1 MGTLFECLREA
12 RLEKYYPTLRVNGI
26 TKSESLAKLTLEDC
40 EAIGVT
46 STEDKRRLIE
56 LINII
61 KSVHQSESP
70 NVTPPRTNAGARPSS
85 ARKRNR
91 SPAYTAQ
98 SQMSGYALSATNNV
112 RVRENQPTA
121 QAHSGN
127 QFLSRAEIFDLVSSS
142 DESSSEGSA
151 HSDYEPAK
159 KHLNAASV
167 SPPPPRIRK
176 SAVSRVRQ
184 SGYNYGV
191 PKAGSIAQSVS
202 KTKARGAEGG
212 LLGDERIRVCVRK
225 RPMNKREIKN
235 KEEDICKAE
244 STTTLTVNEPKQAV
258 DLTAYTLEHEFI
270 FDEVFD
276 EKCSNEDVY
285 VRAARPLV
293 SNIFTGGSATCFAY
307 GQTGAGKTHTMIGTR
322 DVPGLYLLA
331 SHDIFSII
339 ESKQYGSD
347 LKVWVSFFEIYCGQL
362 FDLLNKR
369 NRLHAREDGSH
380 HVCITGLTE
389 TQVQNVAAIMQV
401 LEYGNSVRSK
411 GVTGVNPDSS
421 RSHAVLQIEIR
432 NSQDKRV
439 GRMSFI
445 DLAGSERASDMT
457 ETDRQTR
464 MEGAEINQSLLALKE
479 CIRSI
484 DQDSK
489 HTPFRQSKLTHILKD
504 SFVGNSR
511 TCMIANFSPTNIS
524 GEHTLNTLRYAD
536 RVKELRRDPGAGG
549 TRASLATNILMNI
562 PLQAPSVFQPSNV
575 LCSST
580 PMRHRSSRQSS
591 SRVVS
596 DIALDPNETPIKG
609 HGMRR
614 KVVPK
619 NIAKSES
626 SKPSRSVAS
635 RLSVVRHTGPSKSS
649 SPVTS
654 RRNLR
659 AEAACQ
665 DSSTDDTP
673 EHTESDSNNITVPNR
688 QRVGIGA
695 SNVPITHS
703 QDTDNDFPTTDFNN
717 EEMLNDLN
725 KTGGKRTETGQTM
738 PMGETSTATASQAVT
753 GGVHLST
760 AGHPLPM
767 IEQGKA
773 SHGASSCTNNHAIPI
788 LRNKKYTESPR
799 VTIASVSSTGADQ
812 PSPSSR
818 NIQGSGSSG
827 AVAKGPKVS
836 DTLPQRHSR
845 PSSEFNDS
853 FEDDLLFE
861 GTNRVPDSARGYP
874 RKPSTGESN
883 LQNSGGDNNSPNLGL
898 SRGRDA
904 PFKVPQDNLTTPAIP
919 AVLTAIS
926 SDLTTFS
933 QRSPGRIGN
942 NRFHKPEP
950 PQGLPSNNR
959 PPFTKEKT
967 SENPM
972 ASRPR
977 ILRTPPPV
985 VSESLMES
993 PEYQGRS
1000 KVSAPFS
1007 VSHQPYRNF
1016 NDNGANTNRLS
1027 PHNVARQTNV
1037 RENNRDNI
1045 DQEVEL
1051 PSTGE
1056 WYATPAHFDTH
1067 MSVQKSSNFV
1077 SQSSSKLQPGAFFS
1091 KYKEFTSNITP
1102 EKPYED
1108 YFDEEET
1115 EIKGV
1120 DGDMSEFLT
1129 VQRRQTTPE
1138 NRKVDTASRQ
1148 NVASRLRSVFFKP
1161 PSENSELHGPSTSK
1175 PSESKSVTSDSG
1187 LAVSVSDSPQAV
1199 RTCWDSSTNPV
1210 LNVPSPQ
1217 SITIPTLLQ
1226 GSSHNL
1232 LEIDKIPALFDP
1244 SNKENILATKYHQD
1258 GTVSFSSS
1266 SSHDS
1271 RSENSV
1277 ASGGRSA
1284 NNSSAIK
1291 TEKLTVGSAFSPIH
1305 PQPVTSS
1312 NRLTKSVAVGIV
1324 SKDILQPKALTMS
1337 TDNAGN
1343 GRRRTISDESI
1354 PTDPRQRLI
1363 SAHEDQLAVVTSL
1376 CKLEMKLLLGAK
1388 AGTKTYDEYVDKV
1401 SNILSQKMAAM
1412 QLLQEHI
1419 KSYTAFQVHRGAD
1432 SS

>member
-46 STEDKRRLIE
+46 STEDKRRLVE

-61 KSVHQSESP
+61 KSVHQSDSP
-70 NVTPPRTNAGARPSS
+70 NVTPPRTNVGARPSS

-91 SPAYTAQ
+91 SPAYTTQ

-112 RVRENQPTA
+112 RVRENLPTA
-121 QAHSGN
+121 QAHSSN

-142 DESSSEGSA
+142 DESSSEESA

-167 SPPPPRIRK
+167 SPPPPRVRK
-176 SAVSRVRQ
+176 TAVSRVRQ

-202 KTKARGAEGG
+202 KSRARGAEGG

-235 KEEDICKAE
+235 KEEDVCKAE

-293 SNIFTGGSATCFAY
+293 GNIFTGGSATCFAY
-307 GQTGAGKTHTMIGTR
+307 GQTGAGKTHTMIGSR

-331 SHDIFSII
+331 THDIFSII

-380 HVCITGLTE
+380 HVCIAGLTE

-421 RSHAVLQIEIR
+421 RSHAVLQLEIR
-432 NSQDKRV
+432 NNQDKRV

-457 ETDRQTR
+457 DTDRQTR

-504 SFVGNSR
+504 SFTGNSR
-511 TCMIANFSPTNIS
+511 TCMIANFSPTNVS
-524 GEHTLNTLRYAD
+524 CEHTLNTLRYAD
-536 RVKELRRDPGAGG
+536 RVKELRRDPTSGG
-549 TRASLATNILMNI
+549 TRASLASNILMNI
-562 PLQAPSVFQPSNV
+562 PLQAPSAFQPSNV

-580 PMRHRSSRQSS
+580 PMRHRSSRQNS
-591 SRVVS
+591 SRTMS

-626 SKPSRSVAS
+626 TKPSRTVAS

-649 SPVTS
+649 SPMMS
-654 RRNLR
+654 RKNLG
-659 AEAACQ
+659 AEAGCGSN
-665 DSSTDDTP
+665 SSTDDTP
-673 EHTESDSNNITVPNR
+673 EHTVSDSNNITVPNR
-688 QRVGIGA
+688 PGGGVRA
-695 SNVPITHS
+695 SNIPITHS

-725 KTGGKRTETGQTM
+725 KTGGKRPETGQTM
-738 PMGETSTATASQAVT
+738 PMGGTAVAASASAVM

-767 IEQGKA
+767 IEQDRA
-773 SHGASSCTNNHAIPI
+773 SHRTSGSVNNHASPVI
-788 LRNKKYTESPR
+788 RNKKYIESPR
-799 VTIASVSSTGADQ
+799 QNNASV
-812 PSPSSR
+812 PSPK
-818 NIQGSGSSG
+818 NIQQMGAGPSGI
-827 AVAKGPKVS
+827 VTKGPQVS

-861 GTNRVPDSARGYP
+861 GTERIPNSARGYP
-874 RKPSTGESN
+874 RKPSTGETN

-904 PFKVPQDNLTTPAIP
+904 PFKVPQDTLTTPAIP

-950 PQGLPSNNR
+950 PKASPSSTR
-959 PPFTKEKT
+959 PPFTLEKVQD
-967 SENPM
+967 NPM
-972 ASRPR
+972 VSRPR
-977 ILRTPPPV
+977 ILRTPPPA
-985 VSESLMES
+985 VSESITES
-993 PEYQGRS
+993 PEYRGRS
-1000 KVSAPFS
+1000 KLTEPFAI
-1007 VSHQPYRNF
+1007 SHQTDRNL
-1016 NDNGANTNRLS
+1016 NENRTNADRLS
-1027 PHNVARQTNV
+1027 PYTVAVPANVSETRQYDMNH
-1037 RENNRDNI
+1037 EL
-1045 DQEVEL
+1045 EL

-1056 WYATPAHFDTH
+1056 WYATPANFDTH
-1067 MSVQKSSNFV
+1067 IGASVQKSSNSV
-1077 SQSSSKLQPGAFFS
+1077 SQSSSKLHPGAFFS
-1091 KYKEFTSNITP
+1091 KYKEFTGNIMP

-1108 YFDEEET
+1108 YHDEDET
-1115 EIKGV
+1115 EFKGV

-1138 NRKVDTASRQ
+1138 NRKADPASRQ
-1148 NVASRLRSVFFKP
+1148 NVASRLRSVFLKP
-1161 PSENSELHGPSTSK
+1161 SSENSEQNGSSTTR
-1175 PSESKSVTSDSG
+1175 PGETKSVTSDSG
-1187 LAVSVSDSPQAV
+1187 LAVSVSDSPPAA
-1199 RTCWDSSTNPV
+1199 RTCWENSTTPVQNNIPSS
-1210 LNVPSPQ
+1210 Q
-1217 SITIPTLLQ
+1217 SDTIPTLLQ
-1226 GSSHNL
+1226 ENSHHLPGNK
-1232 LEIDKIPALFDP
+1232 KIPALLDP
-1244 SNKENILATKYHQD
+1244 SNKENILTSKYHQD

-1266 SSHDS
+1266 SSHES
-1271 RSENSV
+1271 RSENSGT
-1277 ASGGRSA
+1277 SGGCSVNTNSA
-1284 NNSSAIK
+1284 LK
-1291 TEKLTVGSAFSPIH
+1291 TEKLAAGSAFSPIH

-1312 NRLTKSVAVGIV
+1312 NRLTKSVAVGMV
-1324 SKDILQPKALTMS
+1324 SKDILQPKALAMS

-1343 GRRRTISDESI
+1343 GRKRTISDESI
-1354 PTDPRQRLI
+1354 PSDPRQRLI

-1388 AGTKTYDEYVDKV
+1388 AGTKTYDEYVERV

-1419 KSYTAFQVHRGAD
+1419 KSYTTFDVHRGAD

>member
-46 STEDKRRLIE
+46 STDDKRRLIE

-61 KSVHQSESP
+61 KSVHQSDSP
-70 NVTPPRTNAGARPSS
+70 NVTPPRAAGRPSS

-91 SPAYTAQ
+91 SPAYSTQ
-98 SQMSGYALSATNNV
+98 SQTSAYALSATNNV
-112 RVRENQPTA
+112 RVRENIPTA
-121 QAHSGN
+121 QAHTSN

-142 DESSSEGSA
+142 DESSSEESA

-167 SPPPPRIRK
+167 SPPPPRVRK
-176 SAVSRVRQ
+176 TAVSRVRQ

-191 PKAGSIAQSVS
+191 PKGGSVAQSVS
-202 KTKARGAEGG
+202 KSRGRGAEGG

-225 RPMNKREIKN
+225 RPMNRRELKN
-235 KEEDICKAE
+235 KEVDVCKAE

-276 EKCSNEDVY
+276 ENCSNEDVY

-293 SNIFTGGSATCFAY
+293 GNIFTGGSATCFAY
-307 GQTGAGKTHTMIGTR
+307 GQTGAGKTHTMIGSR

-331 SHDIFSII
+331 THDIFSII

-380 HVCITGLTE
+380 HVCIAGLTE

-421 RSHAVLQIEIR
+421 RSHAVLQLEIR
-432 NSQDKRV
+432 NNQDKRV

-457 ETDRQTR
+457 DTDRQTR

-504 SFVGNSR
+504 SFTGNSR
-511 TCMIANFSPTNIS
+511 TCMIANFSPSNIS
-524 GEHTLNTLRYAD
+524 CEHTLNTLRYAD
-536 RVKELRRDPGAGG
+536 RVKELRRDPSAGG
-549 TRASLATNILMNI
+549 TRASLASNILMNI
-562 PLQAPSVFQPSNV
+562 PLQAPSAFQPSNV

-580 PMRHRSSRQSS
+580 PMRHRPSRQQNV
-591 SRVVS
+591 SRTVS
-596 DIALDPNETPIKG
+596 DLALDPNETPIKG

-614 KVVPK
+614 KTVPK
-619 NIAKSES
+619 NVSKSES
-626 SKPSRSVAS
+626 TKPSRSVAS

-649 SPVTS
+649 SPLTS
-654 RRNLR
+654 RRNLG
-659 AEAACQ
+659 AEAAHVSS
-665 DSSTDDTP
+665 SSTDDTP
-673 EHTESDSNNITVPNR
+673 EHTVSDSNNITAPNR
-688 QRVGIGA
+688 PGVGIRA
-695 SNVPITHS
+695 SDVPITHS

-717 EEMLNDLN
+717 EEILNDLN
-725 KTGGKRTETGQTM
+725 KTGGKRPETGQTM
-738 PMGETSTATASQAVT
+738 PMGETSVATSASAFM

-767 IEQGKA
+767 IEQDRA
-773 SHGASSCTNNHAIPI
+773 SHKNSSSVNNHATPVI
-788 LRNKKYTESPR
+788 RNKKYIESPR
-799 VTIASVSSTGADQ
+799 LNNGSVPSPKNIQHMGVVSSGVVT
-812 PSPSSR
+812 
-818 NIQGSGSSG
+818 
-827 AVAKGPKVS
+827 KGPKVS

-845 PSSEFNDS
+845 PSSEFNES

-861 GTNRVPDSARGYP
+861 GTERIPNSARGYP
-874 RKPSTGESN
+874 RKPSTGETN

-904 PFKVPQDNLTTPAIP
+904 PFKVPQDTLTTPAIP

-950 PQGLPSNNR
+950 PQAPPSGSR
-959 PPFTKEKT
+959 PPFTLEKVQD
-967 SENPM
+967 NPM

-985 VSESLMES
+985 VSESIIES

-1000 KVSAPFS
+1000 RMTEPSAG
-1007 VSHQPYRNF
+1007 PYQTDRNL
-1016 NDNGANTNRLS
+1016 NENRTNTDRLS
-1027 PHNVARQTNV
+1027 PYNAARPANVSETGQYDMN
-1037 RENNRDNI
+1037 
-1045 DQEVEL
+1045 QELEL
-1051 PSTGE
+1051 SSTGE
-1056 WYATPAHFDTH
+1056 WYATPANFDAH
-1067 MSVQKSSNFV
+1067 IGASVQRSSNFV
-1077 SQSSSKLQPGAFFS
+1077 TQSSSKLQPGAFFS
-1091 KYKEFTSNITP
+1091 KYKEFTGNIMP

-1108 YFDEEET
+1108 YPDLDET
-1115 EIKGV
+1115 DCKGV
-1120 DGDMSEFLT
+1120 DGDLSEFRS
-1129 VQRRQTTPE
+1129 VQRRQPTTPE
-1138 NRKVDTASRQ
+1138 NRKTDPSSRQ
-1148 NVASRLRSVFFKP
+1148 NVASRLRSVFSK
-1161 PSENSELHGPSTSK
+1161 SSSDNSEQTVSSTSK
-1175 PSESKSVTSDSG
+1175 QSETKSVTSDSG
-1187 LAVSVSDSPQAV
+1187 LAVSVVDSPPAA
-1199 RTCWDSSTNPV
+1199 RTCWDSTTNPAHS
-1210 LNVPSPQ
+1210 NIPSSQ
-1217 SITIPTLLQ
+1217 SATIPALLQ
-1226 GSSHNL
+1226 DNSHDLPANN
-1232 LEIDKIPALFDP
+1232 KIPALLDP
-1244 SNKENILATKYHQD
+1244 SNKENILSTKYHQD

-1266 SSHDS
+1266 SSSHDS
-1271 RSENSV
+1271 RSEYSV
-1277 ASGGRSA
+1277 GLAGRSG
-1284 NNSSAIK
+1284 NNNSAIK

-1312 NRLTKSVAVGIV
+1312 NRLTKSVAVGMV
-1324 SKDILQPKALTMS
+1324 SKDILQPKAVAMS

-1343 GRRRTISDESI
+1343 TRKRTVSDESI
-1354 PTDPRQRLI
+1354 SSDPRQRLI

-1388 AGTKTYDEYVDKV
+1388 AGTKTYGEYVEKI

-1419 KSYTAFQVHRGAD
+1419 KSYTAFDVHRGAD

>member
-46 STEDKRRLIE
+46 SIEDKRRLTA
-56 LINII
+56 LIDII
-61 KSVHQSESP
+61 KSVHQSDSP
-70 NVTPPRTNAGARPSS
+70 NITPPRTGARPSS

-98 SQMSGYALSATNNV
+98 SQLSGYALNATSNV
-112 RVRENQPTA
+112 RVRENLPTA

-127 QFLSRAEIFDLVSSS
+127 QFLSRADLSDLGSSS
-142 DESSSEGSA
+142 DESSSEGST

-167 SPPPPRIRK
+167 SPPPPRVRK
-176 SAVSRVRQ
+176 TAISRVRQ

-202 KTKARGAEGG
+202 KSKARGAEGG

-235 KEEDICKAE
+235 KEVDVCKAE

-276 EKCSNEDVY
+276 DKCTNEDVY

-293 SNIFTGGSATCFAY
+293 GNIFTGGSATCFAY
-307 GQTGAGKTHTMIGTR
+307 GQTGAGKTHTMIGSH

-331 SHDIFSII
+331 THDIFSII

-380 HVCITGLTE
+380 HVCIAGLTE
-389 TQVQNVAAIMQV
+389 TQVQNVTAIMQV

-504 SFVGNSR
+504 SFTGNSR

-524 GEHTLNTLRYAD
+524 CEHTLNTLRYAD
-536 RVKELRRDPGAGG
+536 RVKELRRDPGSGV
-549 TRASLATNILMNI
+549 TRASLASNILMNI
-562 PLQAPSVFQPSNV
+562 PLQAPSAFQPSNV

-580 PMRHRSSRQSS
+580 PMRHRASRQNN
-591 SRVVS
+591 SRTVS

-614 KVVPK
+614 KIVPK
-619 NIAKSES
+619 NIAKSETT
-626 SKPSRSVAS
+626 KPSRSVAS

-654 RRNLR
+654 RRNLT
-659 AEAACQ
+659 AEAAPGSN
-665 DSSTDDTP
+665 SSTEDDTP
-673 EHTESDSNNITVPNR
+673 EHTVSDSNNITVPNR
-688 QRVGIGA
+688 QGIGVRA

-725 KTGGKRTETGQTM
+725 KTGGKQATTGQTI
-738 PMGETSTATASQAVT
+738 PMGETSNTTAPSAVM

-767 IEQGKA
+767 IEVDRTSQ
-773 SHGASSCTNNHAIPI
+773 GASVGVNNHATPV
-788 LRNKKYTESPR
+788 LRNKKYIESPR
-799 VTIASVSSTGADQ
+799 LNNAPV
-812 PSPSSR
+812 PPPR
-818 NIQGSGSSG
+818 NIQHMGAGSSG
-827 AVAKGPKVS
+827 AITKGPQVS

-845 PSSEFNDS
+845 PSSEFNES
-853 FEDDLLFE
+853 FEDDLLFD
-861 GTNRVPDSARGYP
+861 GTDRIPNSARGYP
-874 RKPSTGESN
+874 RKPSTGET
-883 LQNSGGDNNSPNLGL
+883 NSGGDNNSPNLGL

-904 PFKVPQDNLTTPAIP
+904 PFKMPQDTLTTPAIP

-926 SDLTTFS
+926 SDLATFS

-950 PQGLPSNNR
+950 PQASGTR
-959 PPFTKEKT
+959 PPFTLEKVKD
-967 SENPM
+967 NPM

-977 ILRTPPPV
+977 LLRTPPPV
-985 VSESLMES
+985 VSESMMES
-993 PEYQGRS
+993 PEQRGRPRLTDP
-1000 KVSAPFS
+1000 AS
-1007 VSHQPYRNF
+1007 VSYRPGGNL
-1016 NDNGANTNRLS
+1016 NDNRTDMDRLS
-1027 PHNVARQTNV
+1027 PYNAATQTNL
-1037 RENNRDNI
+1037 RENNQDSMN
-1045 DQEVEL
+1045 QEVEL

-1056 WYATPAHFDTH
+1056 WYATPANFEAHIGAS
-1067 MSVQKSSNFV
+1067 MQKSSNSV
-1077 SQSSSKLQPGAFFS
+1077 YQSSKLEPGAFFS
-1091 KYKEFTSNITP
+1091 KYKEFTNNITP

-1108 YFDEEET
+1108 YHNEEET

-1129 VQRRQTTPE
+1129 VQRRQTTSD
-1138 NRKVDTASRQ
+1138 NRKTDPVSRQ
-1148 NVASRLRSVFFKP
+1148 NVASRLRSVFLKP
-1161 PSENSELHGPSTSK
+1161 QSENSELEPTASK
-1175 PSESKSVTSDSG
+1175 PSETKSMTSDSG
-1187 LAVSVSDSPQAV
+1187 LTVSVTDSPQAV
-1199 RTCWDSSTNPV
+1199 RTCWDSNSNLVQNKLPS
-1210 LNVPSPQ
+1210 LQSANV
-1217 SITIPTLLQ
+1217 PTLLQ
-1226 GSSHNL
+1226 QNSRYLPEN
-1232 LEIDKIPALFDP
+1232 DRIPALLDP
-1244 SNKENILATKYHQD
+1244 NNKENILATNYHQD
-1258 GTVSFSSS
+1258 GTVSFCSS

-1271 RSENSV
+1271 RSDHSV
-1277 ASGGRSA
+1277 GSGGRST
-1284 NNSSAIK
+1284 NTSSAIK
-1291 TEKLTVGSAFSPIH
+1291 TEKLAVGSAFSPIH
-1305 PQPVTSS
+1305 PQPVTS
-1312 NRLTKSVAVGIV
+1312 NRLTKSVAVGMV
-1324 SKDILQPKALTMS
+1324 SKDILQPKALAMS

-1343 GRRRTISDESI
+1343 GRTRTISDESI
-1354 PTDPRQRLI
+1354 SSDPRQRLI
-1363 SAHEDQLAVVTSL
+1363 SAHEDQLAIVTSL

-1388 AGTKTYDEYVDKV
+1388 AGTKTFDAYVDRI
-1401 SNILSQKMAAM
+1401 SNILSQKMSAM
-1412 QLLQEHI
+1412 QLLQEHLQ
-1419 KSYTAFQVHRGAD
+1419 SYIAFQVPRGAN